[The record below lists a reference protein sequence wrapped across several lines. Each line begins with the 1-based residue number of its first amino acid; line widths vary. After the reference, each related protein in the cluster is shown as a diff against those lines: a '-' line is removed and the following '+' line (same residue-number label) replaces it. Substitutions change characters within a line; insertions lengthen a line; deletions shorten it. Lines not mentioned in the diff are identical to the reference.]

1 MSVSIWQLLVIL
13 IIILVLFGGG
23 RLPQGLADL
32 GKGLKAFL
40 DNIKSSDDNKK
51 DNNSDDNKKDQ

>member
-13 IIILVLFGGG
+13 VIILILFGGG

-32 GKGLKAFL
+32 GRGLKAFL
-40 DNIKSSDDNKK
+40 DNIKNSENDKK
-51 DNNSDDNKKDQ
+51 DK